1 MEVKRK
7 NKLFS
12 KIGFI
17 GEPNKHRSDRWKSIN
32 VRDCR
37 YILPIELVLSNLL
50 GFHFIHESFVYVVK
64 NFLIIKKTFNEII

>member
-17 GEPNKHRSDRWKSIN
+17 GERNKHRIDMLISIN
-32 VRDCR
+32 DREKIKVV
-37 YILPIELVLSNLL
+37 LV
-50 GFHFIHESFVYVVK
+50 
-64 NFLIIKKTFNEII
+64 IIKIFRMSLHKIKSHLRCFISILISIQQ